1 VSIPSFFDRERTV
14 AEPGYNRWL
23 VPPAALSIH
32 LAIGQAYSLSVF
44 NLPMSKLVGLTHS
57 APDDWPLTTTV
68 WIFSIALAILGLSAA
83 FFGTWMERVGP
94 RLAMFAAALTFG
106 GGFLVAALGITL
118 HQIVLVYFGYGVI
131 GGIGLG
137 IGYISPVSTLMKWFP
152 DRPGMA
158 TGLAIMG
165 FGGGALIGSPLATAL
180 MDRYRSATSAGVAE
194 TFTTMGVVYLAFMMF
209 GVFAVRVP
217 APDWKPSHWVPSAA
231 PQRLITQA
239 SVSANRAIVTPQ
251 FWLLWGVLFCNVTA
265 GIGVLSQASPMIQ
278 EVFAGRITA
287 SAAAGFVGLL
297 SIFNLV
303 GRFLWSSLSDRLGR
317 KRTYTIYFVLG
328 ALLYCVVP
336 QAGKIGS
343 VVLFVSSFAVVLSM
357 YGGGF
362 ATIPAYLRDM
372 FGIYQIGAIHGRLL
386 TAWSA
391 AALTG
396 PPIVTYLRSFALT
409 HGATSAGAYTITM
422 YVMGSILVVGFLC
435 NLAIGP
441 VSARHHLQRMQP

>member
-1 VSIPSFFDRERTV
+1 M
-14 AEPGYNRWL
+14 
-23 VPPAALSIH
+23 PPAALSIH
-32 LAIGQAYSLSVF
+32 LAIGQAYALSVF

-68 WIFSIALAILGLSAA
+68 WIFSIALAMLGLSAA

-94 RLAMFAAALTFG
+94 RLAMFVAALTFG
-106 GGFLVAALGITL
+106 GGFLVAAVGLTV
-118 HQIVLVYFGYGVI
+118 HQILLVYFGYGVI

-152 DRPGMA
+152 DCPGMA

-165 FGGGALIGSPLATAL
+165 FGGGALIGLPLATAL
-180 MDRYRSATSAGVAE
+180 MDHYRSATSAGVAE
-194 TFTTMGVVYLAFMMF
+194 TFTTMGVVYLSFMMF
-209 GVFAVRVP
+209 GVLAVRVP
-217 APDWKPSHWVPSAA
+217 APDWKPSGWVPSSA

-239 SVSANRAIVTPQ
+239 SVSANRAIATPQ

-278 EVFAGRITA
+278 EVFAGKINA

-303 GRFLWSSLSDRLGR
+303 GRFLWSSLSDGLGR

-336 QAGKIGS
+336 QAGKVGS
-343 VVLFVSSFAVVLSM
+343 VALFVSSFAVVLSM

-396 PPIVTYLRSFALT
+396 PPIVTYLRSLALAR
-409 HGATSAGAYTITM
+409 GATSAGAYTITM
-422 YVMGSILVVGFLC
+422 YVMAAILVVGFVC
-435 NLAIGP
+435 NLAVSP
-441 VSARHHLQRMQP
+441 VNARHHLQRMQP